1 MAKRNTGSTAI
12 ASATCPSCGD
22 DLGTAFIQQLS
33 APHVARAMEGREQ
46 ELITQARAEAAAEI
60 AALQAA
66 ADQAQVQLLSER
78 EHAAEE
84 RTVLQ
89 AEVDQARAAEK
100 KVRQDRRKLE
110 LERDAWVI
118 EQDRMRDEV
127 RSDERKLAE
136 QYIKERVAQLTA
148 SNEQKLQTRL
158 RELEEHNK
166 SLAQQ
171 LQDAHRKS
179 SMGPRPQ
186 QEGVAYQ
193 EVLAAELR
201 SRFPEDEVTVIP
213 RGKRGSDVVQQVR
226 EKGREYGTIVWEC
239 KQAQR
244 FEPKWITKLG
254 EDVEFHSADIGVLV
268 SSVLPRGIEGSGQID
283 GVLVCETTVAV
294 HVAVPLRQYVI
305 SRKRFAL
312 ANAAREDQAGWVYD
326 FVTVGGF
333 GPCMEH
339 ILKAART
346 GMAEMAKLREYS
358 LKFWANW
365 EKSQQDMID
374 GVFTM
379 IGELGEAGTKLPAPL
394 QAELPSAECRALEP
408 GTD

>member
-1 MAKRNTGSTAI
+1 MAKRNTGSTVI
-12 ASATCPSCGD
+12 AAAACPSCGD

-46 ELITQARAEAAAEI
+46 ELIAVARAEAAAEI

-66 ADQAQVQLLSER
+66 ADEAQVQLLSER
-78 EHAAEE
+78 EEAAAE
-84 RTVLQ
+84 RGTLQ
-89 AEVDQARAAEK
+89 EKVNQAQAAEK
-100 KVRQDRRKLE
+100 KVRQERRKLQ
-110 LERDAWVI
+110 LDQDAWEV
-118 EQDRMRDEV
+118 EQERVRDEIA
-127 RSDERKLAE
+127 SEQRKLADK
-136 QYIKERVAQLTA
+136 YIKDRVAQLTA
-148 SNEQKLQTRL
+148 SSEVKLQTRL
-158 RELEEHNK
+158 RELEDHNK

-171 LQDAHRKS
+171 LEDAHRKS
-179 SMGPRPQ
+179 SIGPRPQ

-201 SRFPEDEVTVIP
+201 ARFPEDEVIVVP
-213 RGKRGSDVVQQVR
+213 RGKRGSDVVQKVR
-226 EKGREYGTIVWEC
+226 EKGREYGIIVWEC

-244 FEPKWITKLG
+244 FEPKWITKLS

-268 SSVLPRGIEGSGQID
+268 SSVLPRDIEGSGQID
-283 GVLVCETTVAV
+283 GVLVCETTLAV

-326 FVTVGGF
+326 YFTVGGF

-346 GMAEMAKLREYS
+346 GMTEMAKLREYS

-379 IGELGEAGTKLPAPL
+379 IGELGEAGAKLPAPL
-394 QAELPSAECRALEP
+394 QAELPSAERRALES